1 MMEFGG
7 FWRRFFALICDSFV
21 AAIPAF
27 LVVAVLVKSGFDIT
41 GIAVNLATFVV
52 FIGYFVVLQSSTL
65 QTTIGK
71 ALLGLKVSTV
81 NGERASALRIL
92 GRELAK
98 IVSAIP
104 LYIGFLLAAFT
115 GRKQALHDMIAST
128 VVQKV
133 GPAKPLKGAIVV
145 VVAAVVLGGV
155 VNTLLGD
162 EFEKLEKATLTA
174 QRGEVAAPPA
184 AKPVPKPQPV
194 QAKPAPVA
202 AKPAP
207 VAAKPAP
214 EAKPAPVAV
223 KPAPV
228 AAKPAPEAKPVPIAA
243 TVVVSTSKPVQV
255 AQAPAPAKPAA
266 QEPAKPVVKEAPKP
280 MAAEP
285 PKEETPKPAAAAPKP
300 EPMPVQ
306 AIPAGPVIPG
316 PKFND
321 LVTAVLYRDAVA
333 VDELITFGKWPD
345 RPDSRGMTP
354 LMLAAMLG
362 DAPIAEALLKAGANP
377 NHPAPGGH
385 TAMSIARE
393 RKDSGMEALLQRH
406 GAR

>member
-27 LVVAVLVKSGFDIT
+27 LVVAALVKSGFDIT

-81 NGERASALRIL
+81 GGERASALRIL

-104 LYIGFLLAAFT
+104 LYLGFLLAAFT

-155 VNTLLGD
+155 TNTLLGT
-162 EFEKLEKATLTA
+162 EFEKAMAAA
-174 QRGEVAAPPA
+174 QGGEVAAPKPV
-184 AKPVPKPQPV
+184 AKPVPKPQAV
-194 QAKPAPVA
+194 QAKPAPIV
-202 AKPAP
+202 
-207 VAAKPAP
+207 AKPAP
-214 EAKPAPVAV
+214 EAKPAPITTKPAPEV
-223 KPAPV
+223 KPAAV
-228 AAKPAPEAKPVPIAA
+228 AAKPAPAPIAMQ
-243 TVVVSTSKPVQV
+243 VV
-255 AQAPAPAKPAA
+255 QAPAPAKPEPAKPMVT
-266 QEPAKPVVKEAPKP
+266 EPAKPVVKEEPKP

-285 PKEETPKPAAAAPKP
+285 PKEEPKPVAATPKP

-362 DAPIAEALLKAGANP
+362 DAPIAEALLRAGANP

-406 GAR
+406 GGR

>member
-27 LVVAVLVKSGFDIT
+27 LVVAALVKSGFDIT
-41 GIAVNLATFVV
+41 GIAVNLAAFVV
-52 FIGYFVVLQSSTL
+52 FLGYYVVLQSSTL

-81 NGERASALRIL
+81 GGERASALRIL

-104 LYIGFLLAAFT
+104 LYLGFLLAAFT

-155 VNTLLGD
+155 TNTLLGT
-162 EFEKLEKATLTA
+162 EFEKAMAAA
-174 QRGEVAAPPA
+174 QGGEAPA
-184 AKPVPKPQPV
+184 AKPVPKPQAV
-194 QAKPAPVA
+194 QAKPAPIVA
-202 AKPAP
+202 KPVPDAKPAP

-214 EAKPAPVAV
+214 EAKPAPITAKPAPEV
-223 KPAPV
+223 KPAAV
-228 AAKPAPEAKPVPIAA
+228 AAKPAPAPIAM
-243 TVVVSTSKPVQV
+243 QV
-255 AQAPAPAKPAA
+255 AQAPAPARP
-266 QEPAKPVVKEAPKP
+266 EPAKPVVKEEAKPVVKEEPKP

-285 PKEETPKPAAAAPKP
+285 PKEEPKPVAATPKP

-345 RPDSRGMTP
+345 RADSRGMTP

-362 DAPIAEALLKAGANP
+362 DTPIAEALLRAGANP

-406 GAR
+406 GGR